1 MCVSVSQMVHE
12 KLLQSL
18 RDMMAAEEAR
28 LETSAA
34 MTVRS
39 EPYYLPLPHNCTFIR
54 R

>member
-1 MCVSVSQMVHE
+1 MVHE

-34 MTVRS
+34 MKVRT
-39 EPYYLPLPHNCTFIR
+39 EPFYPSLIFALPSDADLIR
-54 R
+54 HDC